1 MEGAKEAEMAT
12 TQEVGD
18 KLVQLCRAGKSVEA
32 VLTLYSGDAV
42 SVEAMSSPEMPAVT
56 DGRDA
61 IRGKNEWWYA
71 NNEVH
76 SSDVRGPLPNG
87 DKFAVIFAFEFTPKA
102 GPWAGKR
109 QKMEEV
115 GLYTVKDG
123 RIVRE
128 EFFYS
133 MA

>member
-1 MEGAKEAEMAT
+1 MASMND
-12 TQEVGD
+12 VGT
-18 KLVQLCRAGKSVEA
+18 KLVELCRAGKNVEA
-32 VLTLYSGDAV
+32 VNTLYAADAV

-56 DGRDA
+56 NGRDA

-76 SSDVRGPLPNG
+76 SGDVRGPFPNG

-102 GPWAGKR
+102 GQWAGKR

-123 RIVRE
+123 KIARE
-128 EFFYS
+128 E
-133 MA
+133 